1 MISSN
6 TFESYKKSYGIYEG
20 EHRILDSYKNVTN
33 RDERIDRWAEKKKN
47 TYEILQRNQQR
58 GKKRNN

>member
-33 RDERIDRWAEKKKN
+33 RDERIDRWAEKKKHLWN
-47 TYEILQRNQQR
+47 FT
-58 GKKRNN
+58 KKSTERKEKE

>member
-6 TFESYKKSYGIYEG
+6 TFESYKKSYGIYED

-33 RDERIDRWAEKKKN
+33 RDERIDRWAEKKN

-58 GKKRNN
+58 GKKRDN